1 MAEVNVK
8 VGERTYTVECDPGEE
23 VEVQDAA
30 SELNAESQKILGSI
44 GKVPEVKLLLMAG
57 LMLGGRLR
65 ISEENQEKQ
74 ITQIKSLEN
83 QVNELREKS
92 NLIENEAKSIKEV
105 YHQEKTSEY
114 KEPEKGYA
122 TVLQSIL
129 TKLEDLLL
137 IDSSSPVELKTE
149 TNSELNDK
157 DNTDQKELF

>member
-105 YHQEKTSEY
+105 CHQEKTNEY
-114 KEPEKGYA
+114 KEPENGYA

-137 IDSSSPVELKTE
+137 IDSSLPVELKTE

>member
-65 ISEENQEKQ
+65 ILEENQEKQ

-83 QVNELREKS
+83 QVSELREKS

-105 YHQEKTSEY
+105 YHQEKTNEY
-114 KEPEKGYA
+114 KETENGYA

-137 IDSSSPVELKTE
+137 IDSSLPVELKTE

-157 DNTDQKELF
+157 DNIDQKELF

>member
-105 YHQEKTSEY
+105 YHQEKTNEY
-114 KEPEKGYA
+114 KETENGYA

-137 IDSSSPVELKTE
+137 IDSSLPVELKTE

>member
-65 ISEENQEKQ
+65 ILEENQEKQ

-105 YHQEKTSEY
+105 YHQEKTNEY
-114 KEPEKGYA
+114 KETENGYS

-129 TKLEDLLL
+129 TKLEGLLL
-137 IDSSSPVELKTE
+137 IDSSLPVELKTE

>member
-65 ISEENQEKQ
+65 ILEENQEKQ

-83 QVNELREKS
+83 QVSELREKS

-105 YHQEKTSEY
+105 YHQEKTNEY
-114 KEPEKGYA
+114 KETENGYA

-137 IDSSSPVELKTE
+137 IDSSLPVELKTE

>member
-8 VGERTYTVECDPGEE
+8 IGEKTYTIACDSGEE
-23 VEVQDAA
+23 IQVQAA
-30 SELNAESQKILGSI
+30 ANDFNAESQKILGSI

-74 ITQIKSLEN
+74 MTQIQSLEN
-83 QVNELREKS
+83 QVNELIEKS
-92 NLIENEAKSIKEV
+92 NIIENEANSIKAE
-105 YHQEKTSEY
+105 YLQEKTREP
-114 KEPEKGYA
+114 KETERGCA

-137 IDSSSPVELKTE
+137 IDSNLPGELKTD

-157 DNTDQKELF
+157 DHSDQKELF

>member
-74 ITQIKSLEN
+74 VTQIKSLDN
-83 QVNELREKS
+83 QVNELMEKS

-105 YHQEKTSEY
+105 YPQEKTNEY
-114 KEPEKGYA
+114 KEPENGYA

-137 IDSSSPVELKTE
+137 IDSSLPVELKTE

>member
-65 ISEENQEKQ
+65 ISEENREKQ
-74 ITQIKSLEN
+74 VTQIKSLDN
-83 QVNELREKS
+83 QVNELMEKS

-105 YHQEKTSEY
+105 CHQEKTNEY
-114 KEPEKGYA
+114 KEPENGCA

-137 IDSSSPVELKTE
+137 IDSSLPVELKTE

>member
-65 ISEENQEKQ
+65 ILEENQEKQ

-105 YHQEKTSEY
+105 YHQEKTNEY
-114 KEPEKGYA
+114 KETENGYA

-137 IDSSSPVELKTE
+137 IDSSLPVELKTE

-157 DNTDQKELF
+157 DNIDQKELF

>member
-1 MAEVNVK
+1 MAEVSVK
-8 VGERTYTVECDPGEE
+8 VGERTYIIECDPGEE

-74 ITQIKSLEN
+74 TTQIKSLEN

-105 YHQEKTSEY
+105 YHQEKTNEY
-114 KEPEKGYA
+114 KEPENGYA

-137 IDSSSPVELKTE
+137 IDSSLPVELKTE